1 LKGWQGM
8 VELGFKLFLML
19 FIVLLFFPY
28 AVLAVIEKGTT
39 KIYAVTTEG
48 KGLVANLI
56 VEIEPG
62 SGKVWSSVTPLVGTS
77 TQNAERTAVNLA
89 KKYSKNVNKYDYKF
103 TIESPASV
111 VDGPSAGAAMSLLV
125 ISMLTDRQLPN
136 NISITGTINS
146 EGKIGPVGG
155 IFEKAKEASSTGI
168 KLFLIPKGEAL
179 QIKKDASGK
188 ISSVNLLEYAPKYL
202 GMKVIEVKNID
213 EAVKYAFSDINQID
227 INTDAST
234 SIPDFIPE
242 KLSLPP
248 EMSGFKILVSN
259 YINRTKEVISNS
271 RLVLSASLLEDPDI
285 LHILQENLNIAE
297 STIEKAEILNG
308 QNYLYSA
315 ANYSYLA
322 MVNAITV
329 KEIALNPS
337 LLTSDSPSFDLK
349 LAELKAELESYR
361 KNLSGNI
368 PKKNFEWFISSQQRF
383 AYAENTIKKL
393 MTEQI
398 VVLGGSEQDKIVQ
411 AFSRVKNYAFAYAW
425 FEISRDFYNLAQD
438 DFEFASPQPVF
449 KKEAEENINLA
460 KESIKKLNPDTSAFD
475 DFKRRL
481 DAAVLE
487 FDSNWFEASYFDA
500 VAAKAI
506 ADSELYFDSNQSIK
520 DMNYFLSSKIEFMN
534 SKIYD
539 SSNKIGWAKLYL
551 DHAKYFLE
559 AANYYINANSEYEA
573 EQSLR
578 SGITLIY
585 LSENLYDPSKKV
597 AETYMQ
603 FPKVS
608 NTAFQLNKDRD
619 QSNGK
624 QQTQNFNNFVI
635 YYGLVLIA
643 LIFIFGIV
651 LIIVLKYLSDEQLI
665 ESKYAALKKSFYSLE
680 SQFIAGKIDHESY
693 EKKKR
698 EYYLKLSKLDAE
710 RKEKARHVI
719 ACDNLIMDIGILNE
733 KLKNLKKHLN
743 EGLISKHE
751 FEMESKKMLSEI
763 SSLEA
768 KLNVEISALKKGK
781 ASVFEN
787 KNSKK
792 RDKIKDNYLPAKID
806 GKNV

>member
-1 LKGWQGM
+1 M
-8 VELGFKLFLML
+8 VELDLKLFLTL
-19 FIVLLFFPY
+19 FVLLFIPSITFG
-28 AVLAVIEKGTT
+28 VIEKGTT
-39 KIYAVTTEG
+39 KIYAVTSEG
-48 KGLVANLI
+48 QGLVANLI
-56 VEIEPG
+56 IEVEPG
-62 SGKVWSSVTPLVGTS
+62 TGKIWSSVSPLVGTS

-89 KKYSKNVNKYDYKF
+89 KKYSKNANKYDYKF

-111 VDGPSAGAAMSLLV
+111 VDGPSAGAAMSLLL

-179 QIKKDASGK
+179 QIKRDASGK
-188 ISSVNLLEYAPKYL
+188 INSINLLDYAPKYW
-202 GMKVIEVKNID
+202 GMKVIEVKTID
-213 EAVKYAFSDINQID
+213 EALKYAFSDINQID
-227 INTDAST
+227 INTDASN

-259 YINRTKEVISNS
+259 YISRTKDAISNS
-271 RLVLSASLLEDPDI
+271 RFVLSSSLLEDSDI
-285 LHILQENLNIAE
+285 LHLLQETLNVSE

-322 MVNAITV
+322 MVNAIVV
-329 KEIALNPS
+329 KEIAMNPS
-337 LLTSDSPSFDLK
+337 ILNSDSPSLDIK
-349 LAELKAELESYR
+349 LAELQAELESYR
-361 KNLSGNI
+361 KNLSGNL
-368 PKKNFEWFISSQQRF
+368 PKKNLEWFVSSQQRF
-383 AYAENTIKKL
+383 AYAESTIKKL

-398 VVLGGSEQDKIVQ
+398 VVLDGSEKDKIAQ
-411 AFSRVKNYAFAYAW
+411 AFSRVQNYAFAYAW
-425 FEISRDFYNLAQD
+425 LEISKDFYNLAQD
-438 DFEFASPQPVF
+438 EFEFASPQKIF
-449 KKEAEENINLA
+449 EKDAEENIMVA
-460 KESIKKLNPDTSAFD
+460 KELIKKLKPNSSAFD
-475 DFKRRL
+475 DSKRRL
-481 DAAVLE
+481 DAAILE

-506 ADSELYFDSNQSIK
+506 ADSEIYFDSNQSIK

-534 SKIYD
+534 SKISN
-539 SSNKIGWAKLYL
+539 SSTKLGWAKLYL

-559 AANYYINANSEYEA
+559 AANYYLNANSEYEA
-573 EQSLR
+573 EQSLK

-585 LSENLYDPSKKV
+585 LSENLYAPSKKV

-603 FPKVS
+603 LPNVS
-608 NTAFQLNKDRD
+608 KEAS
-619 QSNGK
+619 QSNQGGEQSNEN
-624 QQTQNFNNFVI
+624 QQAQNFNNFILYSGFAFIV
-635 YYGLVLIA
+635 V
-643 LIFIFGIV
+643 IFIF
-651 LIIVLKYLSDEQLI
+651 LIGLMIVLKYLSDEQLI
-665 ESKYAALKKSFYSLE
+665 ESKYANLKKSLYSLE
-680 SQFIAGKIDHESY
+680 SQFIAGKIDHDSY
-693 EKKKR
+693 EKKKK
-698 EYYLKLSKLDAE
+698 EYSLKLSKLDVE

-743 EGLISKHE
+743 EGLISKQE
-751 FEMESKKMLSEI
+751 FERESKKMMADI

-768 KLNVEISALKKGK
+768 KLNTEISALKKGK
-781 ASVFEN
+781 SNPIEN

-792 RDKIKDNYLPAKID
+792 HDKSQENYLPAKID
-806 GKNV
+806 NKKA

>member
-1 LKGWQGM
+1 M
-8 VELGFKLFLML
+8 VELDLKLFLTL
-19 FIVLLFFPY
+19 FVLLFIPSITFG
-28 AVLAVIEKGTT
+28 VIEKGTT
-39 KIYAVTTEG
+39 KIYAVTSEG
-48 KGLVANLI
+48 QGLVANLI
-56 VEIEPG
+56 IEVEPG
-62 SGKVWSSVTPLVGTS
+62 TGKIWSSVSPLVGTS

-89 KKYSKNVNKYDYKF
+89 KKYSKNANKYDYKF

-111 VDGPSAGAAMSLLV
+111 VDGPSAGAAMSLLL

-179 QIKKDASGK
+179 QIKRDASGK
-188 ISSVNLLEYAPKYL
+188 INSINLLDYAPKYW
-202 GMKVIEVKNID
+202 GMKVIEVKTID
-213 EAVKYAFSDINQID
+213 EALKYAFSDINQID
-227 INTDAST
+227 INTDASN

-259 YINRTKEVISNS
+259 YISRTKDAISNS
-271 RLVLSASLLEDPDI
+271 RFVLSSSLLEDSDI
-285 LHILQENLNIAE
+285 LHLLQETLNVSE

-322 MVNAITV
+322 MVNAIVV
-329 KEIALNPS
+329 KEIAMNPS
-337 LLTSDSPSFDLK
+337 ILNSDSPSLDIK
-349 LAELKAELESYR
+349 LAELQAELESYR
-361 KNLSGNI
+361 KNLSGNL
-368 PKKNFEWFISSQQRF
+368 PKKNLEWFVSSQQRF
-383 AYAENTIKKL
+383 AYAESTIKKL

-398 VVLGGSEQDKIVQ
+398 VVLDGSEKDKIAQ
-411 AFSRVKNYAFAYAW
+411 AFSRVQNYAFAYAW
-425 FEISRDFYNLAQD
+425 LEISKDFYNLAQD
-438 DFEFASPQPVF
+438 EFEFASPQKIF
-449 KKEAEENINLA
+449 EKDAEENIMVA
-460 KESIKKLNPDTSAFD
+460 KEFIKKLKPNSSAFD
-475 DFKRRL
+475 DSKRRL
-481 DAAVLE
+481 DAAILE

-506 ADSELYFDSNQSIK
+506 ADSEIYFDSNQSIK

-534 SKIYD
+534 SKISN
-539 SSNKIGWAKLYL
+539 SSTKLGWAKLYL

-559 AANYYINANSEYEA
+559 AANYYLNANSEYEA
-573 EQSLR
+573 EQSLK

-585 LSENLYDPSKKV
+585 LSENLYAPSKKV

-603 FPKVS
+603 LPNVS
-608 NTAFQLNKDRD
+608 KEAS
-619 QSNGK
+619 QSNQGGEQSNEN
-624 QQTQNFNNFVI
+624 QQAQNFNNFILYSGFAFIV
-635 YYGLVLIA
+635 V
-643 LIFIFGIV
+643 IFIF
-651 LIIVLKYLSDEQLI
+651 LIGLMIVLKYLSDEQLI
-665 ESKYAALKKSFYSLE
+665 ESKYANLKKSLYSLE
-680 SQFIAGKIDHESY
+680 SQFIAGKIDHDSY
-693 EKKKR
+693 EKKKK
-698 EYYLKLSKLDAE
+698 EYSLKLSKLDVE

-743 EGLISKHE
+743 EGLISKQE
-751 FEMESKKMLSEI
+751 FERESKKMMADI

-768 KLNVEISALKKGK
+768 KLNTEISALKKGK
-781 ASVFEN
+781 SNPIEN

-792 RDKIKDNYLPAKID
+792 HDKSQENYLPAKID
-806 GKNV
+806 NKKA

>member
-1 LKGWQGM
+1 M
-8 VELGFKLFLML
+8 VELDLKLFLTL
-19 FIVLLFFPY
+19 FVLLFIPSITFG
-28 AVLAVIEKGTT
+28 VIEKGTT
-39 KIYAVTTEG
+39 KIYAVTSEG
-48 KGLVANLI
+48 QGLVANLI
-56 VEIEPG
+56 IEVEPG
-62 SGKVWSSVTPLVGTS
+62 TGKIWSSVSPLVGTS

-89 KKYSKNVNKYDYKF
+89 KKYSKNANKYDYKF

-111 VDGPSAGAAMSLLV
+111 VDGPSAGAAMSLLL

-179 QIKKDASGK
+179 QIKRDASGK
-188 ISSVNLLEYAPKYL
+188 INSINLLDYAPKYW
-202 GMKVIEVKNID
+202 GMKVIEVKTID

-227 INTDAST
+227 INTDASN

-259 YINRTKEVISNS
+259 YISRTKDAISNS
-271 RLVLSASLLEDPDI
+271 RFVLSSSLLEDSDI
-285 LHILQENLNIAE
+285 LHLLQETLNVSE

-322 MVNAITV
+322 MVNAIVV
-329 KEIALNPS
+329 KEIAMNPS
-337 LLTSDSPSFDLK
+337 ILNSDSPSLDIK
-349 LAELKAELESYR
+349 LAELQAELESYR
-361 KNLSGNI
+361 KNLSGNL
-368 PKKNFEWFISSQQRF
+368 PKKNLEWFVSSQQRF
-383 AYAENTIKKL
+383 AYAESTIKKL

-398 VVLGGSEQDKIVQ
+398 VVLDGSEKDKIAQ
-411 AFSRVKNYAFAYAW
+411 AFSRVQNYAFAYAW
-425 FEISRDFYNLAQD
+425 LEISKDFYNLAQD
-438 DFEFASPQPVF
+438 EFEFASPQKIF
-449 KKEAEENINLA
+449 EKDAEENIMVA
-460 KESIKKLNPDTSAFD
+460 KELIKKLKPNSSAFD
-475 DFKRRL
+475 DSKRRL
-481 DAAVLE
+481 DAAILE

-506 ADSELYFDSNQSIK
+506 ADSEIYFDSNQSIK

-534 SKIYD
+534 SKISN
-539 SSNKIGWAKLYL
+539 SSTKLGWAKLYL

-559 AANYYINANSEYEA
+559 AANYYLNANSEYEA
-573 EQSLR
+573 EQSLK

-585 LSENLYDPSKKV
+585 LSENLYAPSKKV

-603 FPKVS
+603 LPNVS
-608 NTAFQLNKDRD
+608 KEAS
-619 QSNGK
+619 QSNQGGEQSNENQK
-624 QQTQNFNNFVI
+624 AQNFNNFILYSGFAFIV
-635 YYGLVLIA
+635 V
-643 LIFIFGIV
+643 IFIF
-651 LIIVLKYLSDEQLI
+651 LIGLMIVLKYLSDEQLI
-665 ESKYAALKKSFYSLE
+665 ESKYANLKKSLYSLE
-680 SQFIAGKIDHESY
+680 SQFIAGKIDHDSY
-693 EKKKR
+693 EKKKK
-698 EYYLKLSKLDAE
+698 EYSLKLSKLDVE

-743 EGLISKHE
+743 EGLISKQE
-751 FEMESKKMLSEI
+751 FERESKKMMADI

-768 KLNVEISALKKGK
+768 KLNTEISALKKGK
-781 ASVFEN
+781 SNPIEN

-792 RDKIKDNYLPAKID
+792 HDKSQENYLPAKID
-806 GKNV
+806 NKKA